1 VEYNFSEL
9 KTNLDDTS
17 QWLSKEY
24 QGLRTGRATPTL
36 LDVIQVDAY
45 GSRTPLKQVASVS
58 TEDARTL
65 RVSPYD
71 AGLTKDI
78 ERAIAAADL
87 GVGTSVADTSVRVSF
102 PELTSER
109 RVEIMKVAKHKL
121 EEARKT
127 VRALRD
133 EVWSDV
139 QRKEKDGEISEDD
152 KYRLKDEL
160 QSKVDEAN
168 RQLELVFDK
177 KEQEI
182 AS

>member
-1 VEYNFSEL
+1 VEYDFLEL
-9 KTNLDDTS
+9 KANLEGTS
-17 QWLSKEY
+17 EWLQKEY

-36 LDVIQVDAY
+36 LDIIHVDAY

-71 AGLTKDI
+71 ASLTKDI
-78 ERAIAAADL
+78 ERAIVAADL
-87 GVGTSVADTSVRVSF
+87 GVGTSVADTSIRIIF

-109 RVEIMKVAKHKL
+109 REEIIKVAKHKL

-127 VRALRD
+127 LRAHRD
-133 EVWSDV
+133 EIWSDI
-139 QRKEKDGEISEDD
+139 QKKEKESEITEDD
-152 KYRLKDEL
+152 KFRLKDEL
-160 QSKVDEAN
+160 QNLVDEAN
-168 RQLELVFDK
+168 NKLELIFYK

-182 AS
+182 SL

>member
-1 VEYNFSEL
+1 MEYDFSEL
-9 KTNLDDTS
+9 KTSLEETRG
-17 QWLSKEY
+17 WLSKEY

-36 LDVIQVDAY
+36 LDIIQVEAY

-65 RVSPYD
+65 RVSPFD
-71 AGLTKDI
+71 ASLTKDV

-87 GVGTSVADTSVRVSF
+87 GVGTSVADTSIRITF

-109 RVEIMKVAKHKL
+109 REEIIKVAKHKL

-127 VRALRD
+127 VRSHRD
-133 EVWSDV
+133 EVWSDI
-139 QRKEKDGEISEDD
+139 QKKEKDGEISEDD
-152 KYRLKDEL
+152 KFRLKDEL
-160 QSKVDEAN
+160 QKQVDDAN
-168 RQLELVFDK
+168 NKLELVFDK

-182 AS
+182 SS